1 MSDSSKATAPAKG
14 SKVSWNTSQGKT
26 HGKVV
31 EHRTSPFTFDGQKFN
46 ASEDEPYVIVESDKS
61 GAKAAHKASSVHK
74 R

>member
-1 MSDSSKATAPAKG
+1 MTTKPPAIG
-14 SKVSWNTSQGKT
+14 SKVSWNTSQGQT

-31 EHRTSPFTFDGQKFN
+31 EHRTEEFEFDGQKFN
-46 ASEDEPYVIVESDKS
+46 AAEDDPFVIVESDKS